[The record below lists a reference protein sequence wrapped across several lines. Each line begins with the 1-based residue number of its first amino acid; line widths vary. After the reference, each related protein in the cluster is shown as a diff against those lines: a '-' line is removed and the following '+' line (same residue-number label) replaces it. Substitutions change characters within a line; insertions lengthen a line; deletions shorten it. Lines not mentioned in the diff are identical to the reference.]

1 MTFFTLVASLSGLL
15 AGHGDLQGLDPAV
28 GPPDPVGVYRVT
40 GGSLVGVRASGEGR
54 LRYIDFATGESHA
67 MYPSGP
73 DEYHSASDWG
83 SETPVALTYRF
94 SRGPD
99 GAIRTLRIEST
110 SGGVRRA
117 SRVRLRTRSVDVHS
131 GDVRLRGRLV
141 LPSSGEGPHPVVVY
155 VHGSGRASAVDTR
168 VLPYYWA
175 ANGIAGFVF
184 DKRGTGESEGSY
196 TQLFE
201 VLASDVVAAADRIK
215 EDPEIDARRV
225 GLAGFSQGGWVA
237 PLAASRD
244 STIRYAFIGYGLAMP
259 VAEEDR
265 LEAPEKLRAL
275 GFEGE
280 AIAEFE
286 DLNAVLHEIAR
297 AGFPEAGW
305 ERLASKIEEYQGREW
320 MAAIRETQTWAGQL
334 LTMGLDRARQ
344 VVPQMFES
352 FIDPFYDPVPT
363 LEVLEIP
370 MMWVIAEED
379 IEAPPGPTIDVM
391 KRLRDSGKPFEL
403 AVFPGTDH
411 GMTTFEGLPSGG
423 RIETGY
429 APGYYCTMMA
439 WLRRQALAERRIA
452 PAAR

>member
-1 MTFFTLVASLSGLL
+1 MTYLALVISLSALL
-15 AGHGDLQGLDPAV
+15 AGQGDLQGLDPAV

-40 GGSLVGVRASGEGR
+40 GGPLVGVRASGEGQ
-54 LRYIDFATGESHA
+54 LRYIDFATGESHL

-73 DEYHSASDWG
+73 DEYHSATDWS
-83 SETPVALTYRF
+83 SEAPVALTYRF

-99 GAIRTLRIEST
+99 GAIQTLRIEST
-110 SGGVRRA
+110 SGRVRRA
-117 SRVRLRTRSVDVHS
+117 SRVRLRSRPVDFSS
-131 GDVRLRGRLV
+131 GDVRLRGRLI
-141 LPSSGEGPHPVVVY
+141 LPASGEGPRPVVIY

-184 DKRGTGESEGSY
+184 DKRGTGGSEGSY
-196 TQLFE
+196 TQLFD

-225 GLAGFSQGGWVA
+225 GVAGFSQGGWVA

-244 STIRYAFIGYGLAMP
+244 SSIRFAFVGYGLAMT

-280 AIAEFE
+280 AISEFE

-305 ERLASKIEEYQGREW
+305 DRLASKIEEYQGREW
-320 MAAIRETQTWAGQL
+320 MTAIRETQTWTGQL
-334 LTMGLDRARQ
+334 LTMGLDQARE

-363 LEVLEIP
+363 LEALEIP
-370 MMWVIAEED
+370 MMWILAEKD
-379 IEAPPGPTIDVM
+379 IEAPPGPTIEV
-391 KRLRDSGKPFEL
+391 LRGLRNSGKPFEL
-403 AVFPGTDH
+403 VVFPGTDH
-411 GMTTFEGLPSGG
+411 GMTTFETRPSGA

-429 APGYYCTMMA
+429 APGYYCTMMD
-439 WLRRQALAERRIA
+439 WLRQQALGGRAAE
-452 PAAR
+452 PVAR